1 MIISLEEI
9 LVRSAGSFHQVVKI
23 DQEHDSIV
31 PIDLTSSN
39 TGLSLDVVNDISL
52 FENFINTTL
61 EKNHAKFAVG
71 GYLEYRDLYSRS
83 DVFSGS
89 SIDEERRLHLGIDI
103 WGPAGTPVYA
113 PLDSIVHSFAMN
125 DVKGDYGATLILQH
139 ELEGLLFHTL
149 YGHLSAEDLDLEIGQ
164 QIEKG
169 SLLAHFG
176 DHEENG
182 YWPPHLHFQVI
193 LDMENKQ
200 GDYPGVCSLKNK
212 SHYAKNCP
220 DPNLI
225 LQLSF

>member
-1 MIISLEEI
+1 MSNSIINI
-9 LVRSAGSFHQVVKI
+9 LYTKAGSFHPVVEVDKSS
-23 DQEHDSIV
+23 DRV
-31 PIDLTSSN
+31 VTIDLTSSN
-39 TGLSLDVVNDISL
+39 TALNSDVVGDIVK
-52 FENFINTTL
+52 FEAFINEFL
-61 EKNHAKFAVG
+61 SRNGAKFAVG

-103 WGPAGTPVYA
+103 WGPAGTDVYA
-113 PLDSIVHSFAMN
+113 PIDGTVHSFAMN
-125 DVKGDYGATLILQH
+125 DVKGDYGATIILQH

-149 YGHLSAEDLDLEIGQ
+149 YGHLSLSDLDLEIGQ

-176 DHEENG
+176 NHEENG

-193 LDMENKQ
+193 LDMENKH

-212 SHYAKNCP
+212 SHYANNCP

>member
-1 MIISLEEI
+1 MIGLIEEI
-9 LVRSAGSFHQVVKI
+9 LTGYAGSFHQVVSI
-23 DQEHDSIV
+23 DQEHDSFV
-31 PIDLTSSN
+31 QIDLTSSN
-39 TGLSLDVVNDISL
+39 TGLSLDIINDISL
-52 FENFINTTL
+52 FENFINEIL
-61 EKNHAKFAVG
+61 EKHHVKFAVG

-89 SIDEERRLHLGIDI
+89 SIDEDRRLHLGIDI
-103 WGPAGTPVYA
+103 WGPAGTAVYA
-113 PLDSIVHSFAMN
+113 PIDGTVHSFAIN
-125 DVKGDYGATLILQH
+125 DVKGDYGATIILQH

-149 YGHLSAEDLDLEIGQ
+149 YGHLSLSDLDLEIGQ
-164 QIEKG
+164 QIAKG

-176 DHEENG
+176 NHEENG

-193 LDMENKQ
+193 LDMENKY

>member
-9 LVRSAGSFHQVVKI
+9 LVHSVGSFHQVVKI
-23 DQEHDSIV
+23 DKVHDSIV

-52 FENFINTTL
+52 FEKFINTTL
-61 EKNHAKFAVG
+61 EKNHAKFAIG

-89 SIDEERRLHLGIDI
+89 SSDEERRLHLGIDI
-103 WGPAGTPVYA
+103 WGPAGTAVYA
-113 PLDSIVHSFAMN
+113 PTDGTVHSFAMN
-125 DVKGDYGATLILQH
+125 DVKGDYGATIILQH
-139 ELEGLLFHTL
+139 ELEGLIFHTL
-149 YGHLSAEDLDLEIGQ
+149 YGHLSLSDLDLEVGQ
-164 QIEKG
+164 QIAKG

-176 DHEENG
+176 NHEENG

-212 SHYAKNCP
+212 SHYANNCP